1 MARIPTIK
9 SVMTPFPHAVSS
21 GDTIADARRAMTQ
34 NGIRHLPVI
43 DDARLIGILTLRDIE
58 RVEAISE
65 HAGKITPVGEVCRF
79 PVYSVDLDEPLDNV
93 LLHMASE
100 RLGSVLVIRQ
110 ERVVGIFTVTDAC
123 RLLAVHLRRDL
134 PPTGDEVA

>member
-9 SVMTPFPHAVSS
+9 SVMTPFPHSVRT
-21 GDTIADARRAMTQ
+21 GDTIAAARRSMTQ

-43 DDARLIGILTLRDIE
+43 DDEHLTGILTLRDVE

-65 HAGKITPVGEVCRF
+65 HAARVTSVGEVCRF
-79 PVYSVDLDEPLDNV
+79 PAYTVDLDEPLDNV

-100 RLGSVLVIRQ
+100 RLGSVLVIRH